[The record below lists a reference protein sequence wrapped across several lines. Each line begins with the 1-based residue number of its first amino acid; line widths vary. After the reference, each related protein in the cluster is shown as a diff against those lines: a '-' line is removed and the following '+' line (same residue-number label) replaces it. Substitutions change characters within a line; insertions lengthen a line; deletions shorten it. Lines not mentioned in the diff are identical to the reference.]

1 MKYCRFIVIL
11 LIAGLAL
18 VGVSTGIRAEDDLG
32 IVPVYEGSELIYDDN
47 FGFEE
52 LPVILGEDT
61 VNLMEGYIRRLW
73 FKAPEGRSP
82 YEVIRNY
89 EAAIE
94 NIDGQILFKSRDPQ
108 EIEIDDMN
116 FYDYYNS
123 TRQDRGLATN
133 VFSFTYFPEELTE
146 YMVSKVAVDQ
156 TENYIIVAA
165 GKGHWAAS
173 QDNLTYFEIILLELE
188 GMEMDMVT
196 MAQLQEGMLVDGRVA
211 IYDIFFDT
219 GQSKVKAESEEALA
233 TISEFLLENSDKRYL
248 VVGHTDYVGSYDMNI
263 NLSEARAEAVVAR
276 LVNDYRISQEQ
287 LIAAGVGPAAP
298 VRSNQTEE
306 GRAMNRRVEI
316 VELE

>member
-219 GQSKVKAESEEALA
+219 GQSNVKAESEEALA